1 MTKLECLE
9 EELKEVQ
16 SMTNE
21 EVMNRYNTDSKEE
34 IIELIKQDIIIA
46 KSKEEEILNKDTG
59 MDYDSLCYSQ
69 GISRY
74 C

>member
-1 MTKLECLE
+1 MTKLECLQA
-9 EELKEVQ
+9 ELKEVQ
-16 SMTNE
+16 VMTDS
-21 EVMNRYNTDSKEE
+21 EVMQRYNSDSKEE
-34 IIELIKQDIIIA
+34 IIQLIKEDIII
-46 KSKEEEILNKDTG
+46 EESAELNNDYG

>member
-21 EVMNRYNTDSKEE
+21 EVMNRYNADSKEE
-34 IIELIKQDIIIA
+34 IIQMIKEDIIIE
-46 KSKEEEILNKDTG
+46 KDKESNEYFGI
-59 MDYDSLCYSQ
+59 DYDALCYSQ

>member
-34 IIELIKQDIIIA
+34 IIQIIKEDIIIE
-46 KSKEEEILNKDTG
+46 KDKESDEDHG
-59 MDYDSLCYSQ
+59 MDYDALCYSQ

>member
-1 MTKLECLE
+1 MTKLECLQS
-9 EELKEVQ
+9 EL
-16 SMTNE
+16 E
-21 EVMNRYNTDSKEE
+21 EVELMTDLEVMQRYNSDSKSE
-34 IIELIKQDIIIA
+34 IIQLIKEDIII
-46 KSKEEEILNKDTG
+46 EESAELNNDSG

>member
-21 EVMNRYNTDSKEE
+21 EVMNRYNADSKEE
-34 IIELIKQDIIIA
+34 IIQLIKEDIIIE
-46 KSKEEEILNKDTG
+46 KDKESDEDQG
-59 MDYDSLCYSQ
+59 MDYDALCYSQ
-69 GISRY
+69 GLSRY
-74 C
+74 F

>member
-1 MTKLECLE
+1 MTKLECLQS
-9 EELKEVQ
+9 ELKEVQ
-16 SMTNE
+16 EMTDL
-21 EVMNRYNTDSKEE
+21 EVMQNYNSDSKEE
-34 IIELIKQDIIIA
+34 IIQLIKEDIII
-46 KSKEEEILNKDTG
+46 EESAELNNDSG

>member
-1 MTKLECLE
+1 MTKLECLQS
-9 EELKEVQ
+9 EL
-16 SMTNE
+16 E
-21 EVMNRYNTDSKEE
+21 EVEIMTDLEVMQRHNSDSKSE
-34 IIELIKQDIIIA
+34 IIQLIKEDIII
-46 KSKEEEILNKDTG
+46 EESAELNNDSG

>member
-1 MTKLECLE
+1 MTKLECLQA
-9 EELKEVQ
+9 ELEEVQ
-16 SMTNE
+16 SMTDL
-21 EVMNRYNTDSKEE
+21 EVTQRYNSDSKSE
-34 IIELIKQDIIIA
+34 IIQLIKEDIII
-46 KSKEEEILNKDTG
+46 EESAELNNDSG

>member
-1 MTKLECLE
+1 MTKLECLQA
-9 EELKEVQ
+9 ELEEVQ
-16 SMTNE
+16 SMTDL
-21 EVMNRYNTDSKEE
+21 EVMQRYNSDSKSE
-34 IIELIKQDIIIA
+34 IIQLIKEDIII
-46 KSKEEEILNKDTG
+46 EESAELNNDSG

>member
-1 MTKLECLE
+1 MTILESLY

-16 SMTNE
+16 SMTDN
-21 EVMNRYNTDSKEE
+21 EVMKRYNTDSKEE
-34 IIELIKQDIIIA
+34 IIQLIKEDIIVE
-46 KSKEEEILNKDTG
+46 KSKESYNDSG
-59 MDYDSLCYSQ
+59 MDYDALCYSQ

>member
-9 EELKEVQ
+9 EELKEVH
-16 SMTNE
+16 SMKNE

-34 IIELIKQDIIIA
+34 IIQLIKEDIIIE
-46 KSKEEEILNKDTG
+46 KDKESDEDQG
-59 MDYDSLCYSQ
+59 MDYDALCYSQ
-69 GISRY
+69 GLSRY

>member
-1 MTKLECLE
+1 MTKLECLQS
-9 EELKEVQ
+9 ELEDVEI
-16 SMTNE
+16 MTDL
-21 EVMNRYNTDSKEE
+21 EVMQRYNSDSKSE
-34 IIELIKQDIIIA
+34 IIQLIKEDIII
-46 KSKEEEILNKDTG
+46 EESAELNNDSG